1 MFIPGTRWCEARQAS
16 YPENMRQVAV
26 VGIGKTAFGAFPD
39 RDLRSLAVE
48 AGQKAL
54 ENAGAKPSQV
64 EAFHLGNFAGPSF
77 VGQNHLAPYVAAA
90 MGITGIPATRFEAA
104 CASSGAAFFH
114 AVSAVAAGLYDV
126 ILITGVEK
134 MTSQP
139 TPKVTEILA
148 GAGDLCGEVRAGATF
163 PALFAMIARRH
174 MYQYGTTREQMAA
187 VAVKNHANGAK
198 NPLAHMRKVIT
209 MEQALN
215 GKPISEPL
223 TVYDCSLISDGAA
236 AVLIAPFERASE
248 FTDKPV
254 RVLGIAQA
262 SDNVALDEKDDI
274 TTLRAVKISAEKAY
288 KMAGVKPSDIQFAE
302 VHDCFTIAEIVA
314 IEDLGFV
321 KKGEGGPYSLAGK
334 TCIQGELPVNTSGG
348 LKAKGHPVGA
358 TGVGQICD
366 VVQQIRGEADERQ
379 VKRNSLGLAQNLG
392 GSGAT
397 SVITILGAA

>member
-1 MFIPGTRWCEARQAS
+1 
-16 YPENMRQVAV
+16 
-26 VGIGKTAFGAFPD
+26 
-39 RDLRSLAVE
+39 
-48 AGQKAL
+48 
-54 ENAGAKPSQV
+54 V
-64 EAFHLGNFAGPSF
+64 EAFYLGNFAGPSF
-77 VGQNHLAPYVAAA
+77 VGQNHLAPYVASAI
-90 MGITGIPATRFEAA
+90 GIAGVPATRFEAA

-126 ILITGVEK
+126 VLVAGVEK

-174 MYQYGTTREQMAA
+174 MYQYGTTREHLAS
-187 VAVKNHANGAK
+187 VAVKNHGNGAK

-215 GKPISEPL
+215 GKPIAEPL

-236 AVLIAPFERASE
+236 AVLIAPLERASE

-254 RVLGIAQA
+254 RVLGIAQT
-262 SDNVALDEKDDI
+262 SDHVALDEKDDI
-274 TTLRAVKISAEKAY
+274 TTLTAVRTASEKAY
-288 KMAGVKPSDIQFAE
+288 KMAGLGPRDIQFAE
-302 VHDCFTIAEIVA
+302 IHDCFTIAEIVA

-334 TCIQGELPVNTSGG
+334 TCIHGELPVNTSGG

-366 VVQQIRGEADERQ
+366 VAQQIRGEAGERQ
-379 VKRNSLGLAQNLG
+379 VARNQIGLAQNLG

-397 SVITILGAA
+397 SVVSILGAA

>member
-1 MFIPGTRWCEARQAS
+1 
-16 YPENMRQVAV
+16 MRPVAV
-26 VGIGKTAFGAFPD
+26 IGIGKTAFGAFAD

-48 AGQKAL
+48 AGEKCLAD
-54 ENAGAKPSQV
+54 GHVSPSQV
-64 EAFHLGNFAGPSF
+64 EAFYLGNFAGPSF
-77 VGQNHLAPYVAAA
+77 VGQNHLAPYIAGA
-90 MGITGIPATRFEAA
+90 MGINGVACTRFEAA

-126 ILITGVEK
+126 VLVDGVEK

-174 MYQYGTTREQMAA
+174 MYQYGTTREQLAA
-187 VAVKNHANGAK
+187 VAVKNHQNGAK

-215 GKPISEPL
+215 GKPIAEPL

-236 AVLIAPFERASE
+236 AVLIAPLERAAE
-248 FTDKPV
+248 FTSKAV
-254 RVLGIAQA
+254 RVLGIAQT
-262 SDNVALDEKDDI
+262 SDAVALDQKDDI
-274 TTLRAVKISAEKAY
+274 TTFHAVRLAAQKAY
-288 KMAGVKPSDIQFAE
+288 QMAGVKPLDIQFAE

-321 KKGEGGPYSLAGK
+321 AKGEGGPYTLAGG
-334 TCIQGELPVNTSGG
+334 TCIQGERPV
-348 LKAKGHPVGA
+348 K
-358 TGVGQICD
+358 I
-366 VVQQIRGEADERQ
+366 
-379 VKRNSLGLAQNLG
+379 
-392 GSGAT
+392 
-397 SVITILGAA
+397 